1 MSHTKHLADLLKVCS
16 ILPAL
21 LIMPAMAEMENV
33 TERVVLT
40 SDKVYQADFLAKD
53 VVGSQGGVFYVDK
66 DLSLI
71 FQDDA
76 SFIGNVAQG
85 KNVHGGAIYNMGNVV
100 FNDDARFVGNKT
112 YSSGGAIRNLADAQ
126 MVFNGDAEFD
136 GNLVLYSKDY
146 SSAANGAAI
155 NNSGKMV
162 FNGDVAFKNNS
173 ALDRKDAY
181 SQGGAIYNN
190 GEIEFNGAVLFTGNE
205 SFNKGSVIEN
215 TATGKISFAQGI
227 VVDGNGGDSASLSGS
242 SSNGIDNG
250 GVLTISG
257 GDAIFTNNHT
267 SGIAGIST
275 GGVLTIN
282 AGKSGQILFENNTAR
297 DSIVG
302 LYSSGSVTTLSADLI
317 SFKNNIQTSDTAKV
331 YGGAVYNGGSGQDQ
345 GVLNLL
351 AKNIVFEGNQ
361 VNGFQSDNKKIG
373 GGALYNRG
381 GGNSASVTETVIG
394 LADGSSMI
402 TFKNNSAAQ
411 HGGAIFS
418 RTDDGVGYDSLI
430 TLTGDVEFYGNR
442 AGENGGAIMNWTDGS
457 GGQTDI
463 QIIGKA
469 SFENNTA
476 GQNGGA
482 IFNSGTLDLSNAG
495 ADFEN
500 NIAAISGG
508 AIYNTGNLTI
518 KNGDFENNKV
528 TSGKGDGGALYTN
541 TGALTL
547 VDTDF
552 SENYTKENAEGDLG
566 YGGAIYAQGGT
577 IDIQGGE
584 YENNH
589 ALTGGAIYVSGK
601 ATSVNIEN
609 VEFEGNWASDIGA
622 LGIFGKNATL
632 TNLKFTGN
640 YTTGVYQ
647 EFDFN
652 DGGGALFFG
661 AAAQAVVDN
670 GTFVSNKSA
679 SVGGAIATRGPNK
692 GDNSAAKLDIKN
704 SIFRENVA
712 ATQGGAIYTAFHNSK
727 EAVDNVYLADS
738 VFVANKANEGGAIYN
753 EGLADRGNNFASIY
767 MTGVT
772 FKDNVATMKGGAVFN
787 GAGGTINL
795 SGMNEFRGNV
805 AHGLANDIHNMGT
818 INIADGTTIL
828 GGGVDGMTGTFN
840 LAQGATLDL
849 GTATI
854 RQGTIDL
861 QGTVIASLL
870 NDSVRGRTYGRFIG
884 DVTVGENAAFQL
896 NVGAVGTY
904 DVWDGL
910 IVDADKVSVGDI
922 YEIAGID
929 ANGIKIV
936 TKSVDAIAQ
945 DTGISTQ
952 AAGAVASLAN
962 TTSNK
967 AHRVSLALQEAL
979 NTGDA
984 AYVEAETAK
993 LNPTDKPVA
1002 QAATTSVQNQVLSL
1016 ASGRMSGGMSIGRS
1030 GGDEYAQ
1037 ENGFWIQG
1045 LFNKSKFADQ
1055 FHGYTRGVALGAD
1068 TLIDRKWTIGGGLA
1082 FNGTDVHARNGAHTS
1097 IDTKTL
1103 FLYGQYKP
1111 NNWFVNATA
1120 TYSMSEYTENKTVA
1134 GVGLGASYDVDAY
1147 GAQFMTGYDFATGIT
1162 TQAGMRYLH
1171 IAQDSYIDDRDAQIM
1186 ATDTDFLTGVA
1197 GLKYAFAIENDW
1209 AIQIRPELSASVTYD
1224 FVSDESAT
1232 TVVTPGV
1239 EAYAVNGNRL
1249 SRIGG
1254 EFGIGF
1260 TAQYKGVEMSL
1271 MYDLDLHKDYTSQTG
1286 MLKLR
1291 AQF

>member
-1 MSHTKHLADLLKVCS
+1 MSNTKCLVDLVRVCS
-16 ILPAL
+16 VLPAL
-21 LIMPAMAEMENV
+21 LIMPALADVPQPVDGKILGQTVSNETAGVYNV
-33 TERVVLT
+33 GTLGL
-40 SDKVYQADFLAKD
+40 DLLIADSNF
-53 VVGSQGGVFYVDK
+53 VNNSNTGWGGVVHVTGGH
-66 DLSLI
+66 DL
-71 FQDDA
+71 
-76 SFIGNVAQG
+76 
-85 KNVHGGAIYNMGNVV
+85 
-100 FNDDARFVGNKT
+100 T
-112 YSSGGAIRNLADAQ
+112 
-126 MVFNGDAEFD
+126 
-136 GNLVLYSKDY
+136 
-146 SSAANGAAI
+146 I
-155 NNSGKMV
+155 NNSR
-162 FNGDVAFKNNS
+162 FLDNYS
-173 ALDRKDAY
+173 AVG
-181 SQGGAIYNN
+181 GGAVSSGTKADMLKID
-190 GEIEFNGAVLFTGNE
+190 GAT
-205 SFNKGSVIEN
+205 
-215 TATGKISFAQGI
+215 
-227 VVDGNGGDSASLSGS
+227 
-242 SSNGIDNG
+242 
-250 GVLTISG
+250 
-257 GDAIFTNNHT
+257 FTNNH
-267 SGIAGIST
+267 
-275 GGVLTIN
+275 
-282 AGKSGQILFENNTAR
+282 AR
-297 DSIVG
+297 ED
-302 LYSSGSVTTLSADLI
+302 
-317 SFKNNIQTSDTAKV
+317 
-331 YGGAVYNGGSGQDQ
+331 GGAVASYRGLDISNTIFTGNTAQYEKDD
-345 GVLNLL
+345 
-351 AKNIVFEGNQ
+351 EGAWTK
-361 VNGFQSDNKKIG
+361 VVAGTDPVG
-373 GGALYNRG
+373 GGALSLG
-381 GGNSASVTETVIG
+381 AVSETSIATVASTV
-394 LADGSSMI
+394 
-402 TFKNNSAAQ
+402 
-411 HGGAIFS
+411 FS
-418 RTDDGVGYDSLI
+418 ENASGV
-430 TLTGDVEFYGNR
+430 
-442 AGENGGAIMNWTDGS
+442 NGGAIGTRLARGVTADGKWTTTKNS
-457 GGQTDI
+457 NT
-463 QIIGKA
+463 GK
-469 SFENNTA
+469 
-476 GQNGGA
+476 
-482 IFNSGTLDLSNAG
+482 LDLA
-495 ADFEN
+495 ATFEDN
-500 NIAAISGG
+500 FAARSGG
-508 AIYNTGNLTI
+508 AIYNTFYADNGLGKGDGVTVTGIFEDNEAGYRGGAIYNDGDLDYNNKGAVMTVNNATFTDNEAGDMGGAIYNTGTLTVNGGVFADNEAGQWAGAIYNSGATDTKDLHMQKAASIQTAGDLTI
-518 KNGDFENNKV
+518 KNATFLNNSA
-528 TSGKGDGGALYTN
+528 TWGGAVVAGTSAKN
-541 TGALTL
+541 T
-547 VDTDF
+547 V
-552 SENYTKENAEGDLG
+552 
-566 YGGAIYAQGGT
+566 
-577 IDIQGGE
+577 
-584 YENNH
+584 
-589 ALTGGAIYVSGK
+589 
-601 ATSVNIEN
+601 IEN
-609 VEFEGNWASDIGA
+609 TRFEGNTADEIGA
-622 LGIFGKNATL
+622 LGMFSAGTLKNVVFYDNHATSADAL
-632 TNLKFTGN
+632 S
-640 YTTGVYQ
+640 
-647 EFDFN
+647 
-652 DGGGALFFG
+652 DGAGALFLG
-661 AAAQAVVDN
+661 AVSSTDVDGVLSDSVFDSNTSAAR
-670 GTFVSNKSA
+670 
-679 SVGGAIATRGPNK
+679 GGAIATRSFK
-692 GDNSAAKLDIKN
+692 SGDNTAATLDIKN
-704 SIFRENVA
+704 TMFKNNVA
-712 ATQGGAIYTAFHNSK
+712 ATNGGAFDNFFYHSATNSDAVYVKGSSFVNNSAINGGAIYNHGTDSEQNPYASVPTQAASIELNNVQF
-727 EAVDNVYLADS
+727 VDNHALGA
-738 VFVANKANEGGAIYN
+738 GGAIYN
-753 EGLADRGNNFASIY
+753 EAGATVVLSGNNLFS
-767 MTGVT
+767 
-772 FKDNVATMKGGAVFN
+772 
-787 GAGGTINL
+787 
-795 SGMNEFRGNV
+795 GNV
-805 AHGLANDIHNMGT
+805 AKGLSNDIHNMGT
-818 INIADGTTIL
+818 LNITGGKTTF
-828 GGGVDGMTGTFN
+828 GGGVDGTTGTFN

-952 AAGAVASLAN
+952 AAGAVAGLAN

-979 NTGDA
+979 NAGDA

-1016 ASGRMSGGMSIGRS
+1016 ASGRMSGGVSVGRS

-1224 FVSDESAT
+1224 FVSDDSAT